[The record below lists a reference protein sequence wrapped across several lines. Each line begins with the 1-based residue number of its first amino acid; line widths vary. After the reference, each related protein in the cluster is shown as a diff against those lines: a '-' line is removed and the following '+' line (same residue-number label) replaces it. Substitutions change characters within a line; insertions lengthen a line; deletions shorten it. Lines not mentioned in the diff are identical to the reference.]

1 MYKYQLQFI
10 LPYRE
15 QEKKFKILNSEN
27 KIGKSGKL
35 FPSFNASFSLLKI

>member
-35 FPSFNASFSLLKI
+35 FPFNASFSLLKI